1 MSEMHSEIWWERALD
16 GELSAE
22 EQRLWN
28 EHLATCES
36 CRQEWAALAQVD
48 WMLRMTPAPALPVG
62 FEQRT
67 LMRVHQSHRQRR
79 TLTML
84 AGGVGLLLLV
94 ILVGYL
100 LATTFLTVEQTL
112 GFVVA
117 EWNILLVTLV
127 RPLLSIL
134 VAARVLIPLLL
145 LAAGISL
152 LVLIPNGAL
161 ATLAYLWVSR
171 RYVAVAAG

>member
-1 MSEMHSEIWWERALD
+1 
-16 GELSAE
+16 
-22 EQRLWN
+22 
-28 EHLATCES
+28 
-36 CRQEWAALAQVD
+36 
-48 WMLRMTPAPALPVG
+48 
-62 FEQRT
+62 
-67 LMRVHQSHRQRR
+67 
-79 TLTML
+79 ML
-84 AGGVGLLLLV
+84 AG
-94 ILVGYL
+94 YM

-127 RPLLSIL
+127 RPLVSLL

-145 LAAGISL
+145 LAAGVSL

-171 RYVAVAAG
+171 RYVAVTAG

>member
-22 EQRLWN
+22 EQRLWD
-28 EHLATCES
+28 EHLASCEP

-67 LMRVHQSHRQRR
+67 LARVHQSHRQRR
-79 TLTML
+79 ALTML

-94 ILVGYL
+94 V
-100 LATTFLTVEQTL
+100 LAGFTLTTTFLTLGQTL
-112 GFVVA
+112 DFIVA

-127 RPLLSIL
+127 RPLISIL

-145 LAAGISL
+145 LAAAISL

-171 RYVAVAAG
+171 RYVAVGAG